1 MFYTG
6 IDQLGQKLDN
16 EKTLDNLDF
25 LPSVNLVYSLVDD
38 MNLRV
43 SFNRTLA
50 RPSFKEKSNAQIF
63 DPISKRTFIGNLDLE
78 ETHVSN
84 YDVRWE
90 YFMPAGQMISF
101 SAYYKAFDGHIE
113 LVSFDTAPD
122 NLKPRNSGK
131 SDVYGIELEARKN
144 INQKFSLG
152 ANASLVK
159 SAVDLKSV
167 TVNESGKNEYQLRLD
182 NARTGEEIKE
192 TRPMA
197 GQAPYVVNF
206 FASYKT
212 EESGLSINLAYN
224 VQGET
229 LNIVGSGRVSDVY
242 TKPFNSLNLTASKEF
257 GKGSRIQAGINNILS
272 AERFNYYK
280 SYGAPEEIYSIFKP
294 GTSFSVKFA
303 QTF

>member
-1 MFYTG
+1 
-6 IDQLGQKLDN
+6 
-16 EKTLDNLDF
+16 
-25 LPSVNLVYSLVDD
+25 
-38 MNLRV
+38 
-43 SFNRTLA
+43 
-50 RPSFKEKSNAQIF
+50 
-63 DPISKRTFIGNLDLE
+63 
-78 ETHVSN
+78 
-84 YDVRWE
+84 
-90 YFMPAGQMISF
+90 
-101 SAYYKAFDGHIE
+101 
-113 LVSFDTAPD
+113 
-122 NLKPRNSGK
+122 
-131 SDVYGIELEARKN
+131 
-144 INQKFSLG
+144 
-152 ANASLVK
+152 
-159 SAVDLKSV
+159 
-167 TVNESGKNEYQLRLD
+167 
-182 NARTGEEIKE
+182 
-192 TRPMA
+192 
-197 GQAPYVVNF
+197 VNF